1 MTRAL
6 FCCLFSFACAS
17 QAQQYHYSLEYE
29 EDTAKYAA
37 KVRELMGLY
46 LEYFNEGF
54 PQPQKQRT
62 YPYQDEEMEKA
73 RARRKAEGWDV
84 ICNLRSDG
92 GLQYYENDTLRC
104 IYKIPCGY

>member
-1 MTRAL
+1 MIRCFFWIL
-6 FCCLFSFACAS
+6 VFNSGEGL
-17 QAQQYHYSLEYE
+17 AQQYHYSLEYE
-29 EDTAKYAA
+29 KDTAKYAE
-37 KVRELMGLY
+37 KVRELMYLY
-46 LEYFNEGF
+46 QEYFNEGF

-92 GLQYYENDTLRC
+92 GLQYYENDT
-104 IYKIPCGY
+104 